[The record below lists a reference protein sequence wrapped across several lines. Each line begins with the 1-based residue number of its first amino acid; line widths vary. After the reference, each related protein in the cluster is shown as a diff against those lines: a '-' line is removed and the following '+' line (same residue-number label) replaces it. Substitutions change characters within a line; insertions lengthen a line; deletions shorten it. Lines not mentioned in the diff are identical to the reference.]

1 MIKKKLTNNNPISCA
16 LKIVINFLITY
27 LKTQDSIAKQQRV
40 TIISK
45 KKNVAL
51 KLALKELIILYNY
64 LVKCIKKEGES
75 HDKTRRSNKK

>member
-16 LKIVINFLITY
+16 LKIVINFLTTY

-51 KLALKELIILYNY
+51 KLAL
-64 LVKCIKKEGES
+64 
-75 HDKTRRSNKK
+75 